1 MAETGCPE
9 CGGPQFT
16 VEYAYGS
23 PQRYDGV
30 SEYRRQ
36 DDDAC
41 GVRVGRWSGKR
52 LAEGEEERRFGGEA

>member
-1 MAETGCPE
+1 MAEKGCPE
-9 CGGPQFT
+9 CGGPQFA

-30 SEYRRQ
+30 SEYRCQ
-36 DDDAC
+36 DAGC

-52 LAEGEEERRFGGEA
+52 LAEGEEELRFGGEA